1 MIMTYSEPLQPT
13 TGISGG
19 RRSSPK
25 FRETIAIAE
34 DFSGLPEGVTHFDLL
49 KLVKRAG
56 REVGFTSKMIELLEY
71 YILFTRAQDWEDGAQ
86 PIVYQSLYKTALD
99 FGVGD
104 RQIQKLEQALFDA
117 GALTWN
123 DSGNHKRY
131 GVRAETG
138 EILYAYGVDLS
149 PLAHL
154 RPVLEKKLH
163 EKQMRDAAW
172 METKRKISAY
182 RARIRTLLA
191 EVAGDFPD
199 DVRPL
204 QAHYDEIAVPMR
216 PYMTL
221 ENLLT
226 LCRQHEN
233 LVNEVQSFVE
243 GVADSGKVCEL
254 SQKCSSTDALDG
266 AHKYST
272 TNSSSDK
279 SDTSSHSDTC
289 FQESVPR
296 LSVKTGEDRACSK
309 DQQEEKPGPKY
320 PDVTLKQILNAA
332 SSRFLD
338 KMPIEPRPM
347 NEGDFIEAAYRI
359 LPDLGIHKSAWGE
372 ACAEI
377 GRLGAAICVLII
389 DQKQDVPESRVRN
402 PGGYLRAMSRRAKA
416 GELNLHGSIFGL
428 LKRGENSH
436 AA

>member
-1 MIMTYSEPLQPT
+1 MTHLETLQPT

-34 DFSGLPEGVTHFDLL
+34 DFSGLPAGVTHFDLL

-71 YILFTRAQDWEDGAQ
+71 YILFTRPQDWEEGAQ
-86 PIVYQSLYKTALD
+86 PIVYQSLYKTALH

-104 RQIQKLEQALFDA
+104 RQIQKIEQALFDA

-154 RPVLEKKLH
+154 RPVLEKKMH

-182 RARIRTLLA
+182 RARIRTLLS
-191 EVAGDFPD
+191 EIVTDYPD
-199 DVRPL
+199 DTRPL
-204 QAHYDEIAVPMR
+204 QVHYDEIALPIR
-216 PYMTL
+216 AYMHL
-221 ENLLT
+221 ENLLEMS
-226 LCRQHEN
+226 RQHESLLN
-233 LVNEVQSFVE
+233 EAQSLVERLS
-243 GVADSGKVCEL
+243 DSGKVCEL
-254 SQKCSSTDALDG
+254 SQECSSTDATDG
-266 AHKYST
+266 VHKYST
-272 TNSSSDK
+272 TNSSSNK
-279 SDTSSHSDTC
+279 LDTSSHSDIS
-289 FQESVPR
+289 FQESVA
-296 LSVKTGEDRACSK
+296 DRSEAKGKDPACGK
-309 DQQEEKPGPKY
+309 VRQEEGSGAKY
-320 PDVTLKQILNAA
+320 PEVTFKQILNAA
-332 SSRFLD
+332 SPRFLD
-338 KMPIEPRPM
+338 KMPMEPRPM
-347 NEGDFIEAAYRI
+347 NEGDFVEAAYRL

-372 ACAEI
+372 ACANI
-377 GRLGAAICVLII
+377 GRLGAAMCVLII
-389 DQKQDVPESRVRN
+389 DQKQDLPENRVRN
-402 PGGYLRAMSRRAKA
+402 PGGYLRAMVQRAKTS
-416 GELNLHGSIFGL
+416 ELNLHGSIFGL